1 MSDNRLVCRVEGC
14 GKRGVSIHN
23 RLCNYHW
30 EKQIEINVKNYVEN
44 ARGLIT

>member
-14 GKRGVSIHN
+14 GKRGVTIHN

-30 EKQIEINVKNYVEN
+30 EKQIEKNVIEYIEN
-44 ARGLIT
+44 SRGIKT